1 MASVHKTK
9 HRARR
14 DGTVPFSWRAVW
26 TAPDGP
32 RQSKNFARKSEAT
45 AWLGEVSAG
54 RVGGST
60 AMTFAELAQAHIAYF
75 DSLVRLGKRQAVTR
89 DGYQT
94 ALDQHLKAD
103 AALARTRLS
112 QLRTPALQASLDDL
126 VARTGSTNLARAVRR
141 SYVTWCKYGMR
152 RGWLLSNPAQACE
165 IERDGIVREEEPAF
179 EIPAKPILAQLL
191 RAAAQGPSPERDTM
205 VVRLLMFAGLRV
217 SELLGCADDAVT
229 VRQGGGKVRVRE
241 RLDRHYRTLDPPK
254 SDKGR
259 REVPIGEA
267 AALSVRAWR
276 LSRGPV
282 APFDHVDGRR
292 QSRRVAGRLLPNP
305 APAAGSNAVTGVWSY
320 NEFHRHCWL
329 PLMRRADLVQM
340 LPDSKGKNRPV
351 MAFGPHTLRH
361 VAASLWIDQG
371 LRPKK
376 VQELLGHA
384 TLQLT
389 MDLYGHLW
397 SDPEADDA
405 LAQAS
410 ERLIT
415 GL

>member
-1 MASVHKTK
+1 MASIHKTK
-9 HRARR
+9 HRPRK
-14 DGTVPFSWRAVW
+14 DGTVAFSWRAVW
-26 TAPDGP
+26 TAPDGT
-32 RQSKNFARKSEAT
+32 RQSKNFPRKGEAT
-45 AWLGEVSAG
+45 AWLAEVSAG
-54 RVGGST
+54 RVGGSS
-60 AMTFAELAQAHIAYF
+60 AMTFAELAEAHIAYF
-75 DSLVRLGKRQAVTR
+75 DGLVRLGKRQAVTR

-94 ALDQHLKAD
+94 VLDQHLKGGD
-103 AALARTRLS
+103 PALARTRLA
-112 QLRTPALQASLDDL
+112 QLRPPALQSSLDDL
-126 VARTGSTNLARAVRR
+126 VARTGSTNLARSVRR
-141 SYVTWCKYGMR
+141 SYVTWCKFGMR
-152 RGWLLSNPAQACE
+152 RGWLLTNPSQACE
-165 IERDGIVREEEPAF
+165 VEREGVARGEEPAF
-179 EIPAKPILAQLL
+179 EIPEKAVLARLL
-191 RAAAQGPSPERDTM
+191 SAAAEGPTPERDTM

-217 SELLGCADDAVT
+217 SELLGLADDAVM

-259 REVPIGEA
+259 RDVPIGEA
-267 AALSVRAWR
+267 AALAVRAWR
-276 LSRGPV
+276 LARGPV

-292 QSRRVAGRLLPNP
+292 QAVRVAGRLLPNP
-305 APAAGSNAVTGVWSY
+305 APAAGSNAMSGVWSY

-329 PLMRRADLVQM
+329 PLMRRAGLVQM
-340 LPDSKGKNRPV
+340 LPDGKGKNRPV

-376 VQELLGHA
+376 VQDLLGHA

-410 ERLIT
+410 ERLIGT
-415 GL
+415 

>member
-26 TAPDGP
+26 TAPDGT

-45 AWLGEVSAG
+45 AWLAEVSAG
-54 RVGGST
+54 LVGGSA
-60 AMTFAELAQAHIAYF
+60 AMTFAELAEAHIAYF
-75 DSLVRLGKRQAVTR
+75 DGLVRLGKRQAVTR

-103 AALARTRLS
+103 PKLARTRLA
-112 QLRTPALQASLDDL
+112 QLRTPALQGSLDDL
-126 VARTGSTNLARAVRR
+126 VMRTGSTNLARSVRR
-141 SYVTWCKYGMR
+141 SYVTWCKFGMR
-152 RGWLLSNPAQACE
+152 RGWLLTNPAQACA
-165 IERDGIVREEEPAF
+165 IEREGVSREEEPAF
-179 EIPAKPILAQLL
+179 EIPPKAVLARLL
-191 RAAAQGPSPERDTM
+191 RAAAEGPTPQRDTM
-205 VVRLLMFAGLRV
+205 VVRLMMFAGLRV
-217 SELLGCADDAVT
+217 SELLGLADDAVT
-229 VRQGGGKVRVRE
+229 VRQGGGKVKVRE

-254 SDKGR
+254 SERGR
-259 REVPIGEA
+259 RDVPIGEA

-292 QSRRVAGRLLPNP
+292 QTRRASGRLLPDP
-305 APAAGSNAVTGVWSY
+305 ATGKGAWGY
-320 NEFHRHCWL
+320 NEFMRRCWL
-329 PLMRRADLVQM
+329 PLMRRAELVQM

-351 MAFGPHTLRH
+351 QAFGPHTLRH

-410 ERLIT
+410 ERLIA
-415 GL
+415 GA

>member
-9 HRARR
+9 HRARK
-14 DGTVPFSWRAVW
+14 DGTIHFSWRAVW
-26 TAPDGP
+26 TGPDGA
-32 RQSKNFARKSEAT
+32 RQSKNFPRKSEAT
-45 AWLGEVSAG
+45 AWLAEVSAG

-60 AMTFAELAQAHIAYF
+60 AMTFAKLAEAHIAYF

-103 AALARTRLS
+103 PALARTRLA
-112 QLRTPALQASLDDL
+112 QLRTPAIQSSLDDL
-126 VARTGSTNLARAVRR
+126 LARRGSTNLARSVRR
-141 SYVTWCKYGMR
+141 SYVTWCKFGMR
-152 RGWLLSNPAQACE
+152 RGWLLTNPAQACE
-165 IERDGIVREEEPAF
+165 IERDGVVREEEPNF
-179 EIPAKPILAQLL
+179 EIPAKPILARLL
-191 RAAAQGPSPERDTM
+191 RAAAEGPTPQRDAM
-205 VVRLLMFAGLRV
+205 VVRLLMFGGFRV
-217 SELLGCADDAVT
+217 SELLGLADDAVT
-229 VRQGGGKVRVRE
+229 VRQGGGKVKVRA

-254 SDKGR
+254 SECGKRD
-259 REVPIGEA
+259 VPIGEA
-267 AALSVRAWR
+267 TALAIRAWR

-282 APFDHVDGRR
+282 APFDHTDGRR
-292 QSRRVAGRLLPNP
+292 QSQRVAGRLLPDP
-305 APAAGSNAVTGVWSY
+305 ETGRGTWGY
-320 NEFHRHCWL
+320 NEFMRRCWL
-329 PLMRRADLVQM
+329 PLMRRAELVQM

-351 MAFGPHTLRH
+351 QAFGPHTLRH

-376 VQELLGHA
+376 VQALLGHA

-410 ERLIT
+410 ERLIA
-415 GL
+415 GD